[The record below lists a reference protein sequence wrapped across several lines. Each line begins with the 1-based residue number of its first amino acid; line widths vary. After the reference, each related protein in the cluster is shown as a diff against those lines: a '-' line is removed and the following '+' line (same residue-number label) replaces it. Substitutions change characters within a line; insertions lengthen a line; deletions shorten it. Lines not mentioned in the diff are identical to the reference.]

1 MRLSSGRSLM
11 HQVRTPDGLPLCS
24 LAKPHGAL
32 LARIGLQGNSE
43 KLEARTMARLNA
55 GLVQSSGDQFPFR
68 N

>member
-43 KLEARTMARLNA
+43 KLEA
-55 GLVQSSGDQFPFR
+55 
-68 N
+68 